1 MSKSMPIIAVSLVA
15 MLLAAMQPAR
25 AGDASQQQDCFKNWS
40 EAARVVSEQNLV
52 SVATLSSQFRRQN
65 LGEIIKTDLC
75 RQGSN
80 YVYRLVIRTAKG
92 RFASATYDARRGI
105 EIGVAGQN
113 E

>member
-1 MSKSMPIIAVSLVA
+1 MSKTMLIIAAPVVA
-15 MLLAAMQPAR
+15 ILLAALHTAY
-25 AGDASQQQDCFKNWS
+25 AGDPSKRQDCFKDWS

-75 RQGSN
+75 RKGN
-80 YVYRLVIRTAKG
+80 GYVYRLVIRTAKG